1 MCMID
6 PELPDPVY
14 VQLANI
20 LRKQI
25 QDGTITS
32 RLPSVRTLAQ
42 TYGLAHM
49 TVTKALTALKEEGLI
64 VSVKGR
70 GYFIK
75 RNDPDLPKS

>member
-1 MCMID
+1 MID
-6 PELPDPVY
+6 PDSATPVY
-14 VQLANI
+14 AQLADI

-42 TYGLAHM
+42 EYGLAHM
-49 TVTKALTALKEEGLI
+49 TVTKALGVLKDENLI

-70 GYFIK
+70 GYFVSK
-75 RNDPDLPKS
+75 PETDLPKPS